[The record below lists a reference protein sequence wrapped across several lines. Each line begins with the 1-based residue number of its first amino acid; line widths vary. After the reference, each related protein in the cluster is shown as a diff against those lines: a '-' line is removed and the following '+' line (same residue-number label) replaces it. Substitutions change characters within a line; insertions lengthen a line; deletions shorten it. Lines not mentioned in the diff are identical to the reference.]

1 MSRSH
6 SAESYRNAKRQ
17 KTVSPL
23 PSPDSGS
30 REGAVRLLLVED
42 HAALAEV
49 TAEFL
54 RELGLEV
61 QIAKS
66 GEQALEKAVAFLPD
80 IVLCDMRLP
89 DMSGLDV
96 AGALRANPKTKGVL
110 IALHTAMDNVDI
122 HLLERETHAKAV
134 NLFLSKPI
142 TEEKL
147 ERLLAELA
155 AKAKIESPTD

>member
-1 MSRSH
+1 
-6 SAESYRNAKRQ
+6 
-17 KTVSPL
+17 
-23 PSPDSGS
+23 
-30 REGAVRLLLVED
+30 LLVED

-61 QIAKS
+61 QIAQS
-66 GEQALEKAVAFLPD
+66 GEQALETAVVFLPD

-110 IALHTAMDNVDI
+110 IALNTAMDDVDI
-122 HLLERETHAKAV
+122 HLLEREAQANAV

-155 AKAKIESPTD
+155 AKAKIENQID